1 MEGFASC
8 YGAFSAVYD
17 RLMEDIPY
25 GEWKELLLS
34 LLARFGIH
42 DGLVAE
48 LGCGTGTMTELLAE
62 AGYDMIGI
70 DNSEQMLSQA
80 MEKRVKSGHDI
91 LYLLQDMRE
100 FELYGT
106 VRAIVSVC
114 DSMNYLAD
122 TDELL
127 AVLKLAA
134 NYLDPGGVFI
144 FDLKTD
150 RYYRGIGD
158 ASYSDSDP
166 QASYIWENSYDEE
179 SRTNCYWLTL
189 FLPESAS
196 GQSLRRENASNGS
209 SPHPDDAGQPST
221 PGTDAGTG
229 LYRRYEEYHEQHAF
243 LLPEITQAVD
253 SAGLTLED
261 ILDEQGQPLVLSE
274 NDDTADRI
282 YVVARKLS
290 KPSKV

>member
-1 MEGFASC
+1 MEQLPSC

-25 GEWKELLLS
+25 DEWRDLLLS

-70 DNSEQMLSQA
+70 DNSEQMLSRA
-80 MEKRVKSGHDI
+80 MQKRAESGRDI

-158 ASYSDSDP
+158 ASFCDSDP
-166 QASYIWENSYDEE
+166 EASYIWENSYDEE

-189 FLPESAS
+189 FLPDGAGQSSSPGESA
-196 GQSLRRENASNGS
+196 GS
-209 SPHPDDAGQPST
+209 
-221 PGTDAGTG
+221 G

-243 LLPEITQAVD
+243 LLPEVLQAVNR
-253 SAGLTLED
+253 AGLVCAD
-261 ILDEQGQPLVLSE
+261 ILDERGQPLALTGESV
-274 NDDTADRI
+274 TAERI
-282 YVVARKLS
+282 YVVAKKDEKGR
-290 KPSKV
+290 